1 MEKEEER
8 KEKKNVSVKNEGKK
22 NVYHQ
27 WDCMHATNVLYTIH
41 LFIIRVRNHDVQK
54 LNERS

>member
-27 WDCMHATNVLYTIH
+27 
-41 LFIIRVRNHDVQK
+41 
-54 LNERS
+54 